1 MYTDFIKDK
10 VNGMKVYFI
19 RHGESE
25 TNLNGRWTGWLDAP
39 LTGKGKEDAMKAGEY
54 IKNIKFDK
62 VYSSDLRR
70 AENTAEIAIPDC
82 VPEKCSLIREIN
94 VGSLSG
100 AVINLSDEDKRRIES
115 SGFGFWGGESKAE
128 FRERLESFLS
138 KLENSDGENVAVFSH
153 GGVLREVAD
162 MITGIRIPRDK
173 LICRNCAIAVLEY
186 TDGIRRLHS
195 WINL

>member
-1 MYTDFIKDK
+1 
-10 VNGMKVYFI
+10 MKVYFI

-62 VYSSDLRR
+62 VYSSDLSR
-70 AENTAEIAIPDC
+70 AENTAEIAIPHC
-82 VPEKCSLIREIN
+82 VPEKSSLIREIN

-115 SGFGFWGGESKAE
+115 SGFGFWGGESKLK

-138 KLENSDGENVAVFSH
+138 KLENSEGENVAVFSH